1 MEGACRPALGEYL
14 QYNGRCY
21 ALTVYQRIA
30 EFNKVITVDI
40 GDFTLD
46 YLMIRGEKTDFVED
60 VVRIVEDMSKNAI
73 VRYLNDHGVLCPSLY
88 KRECLGLKYQNPQMN
103 MTKRPLWCAMTVTSI
118 LRNR

>member
-14 QYNGRCY
+14 QYNGSCY
-21 ALTVYQRIA
+21 ALTEQRIPYQVEIVETSAFPQDYAAAMTVYQRIA

-60 VVRIVEDMSKNAI
+60 VVRIVEDMTRTF
-73 VRYLNDHGVLCPSLY
+73 VNDILGTL
-88 KRECLGLKYQNPQMN
+88 RERGLG
-103 MTKRPLWCAMTVTSI
+103 
-118 LRNR
+118 

>member
-1 MEGACRPALGEYL
+1 MRYLFPALWRGACRPALGEYL

-60 VVRIVEDMSKNAI
+60 VVRIVEDMTRTF
-73 VRYLNDHGVLCPSLY
+73 VNDILGTL
-88 KRECLGLKYQNPQMN
+88 RERGLG
-103 MTKRPLWCAMTVTSI
+103 
-118 LRNR
+118 